1 MPSKLTIEAI
11 EILDT
16 ISRKGSFAAAA
27 DALYKVPSALTYQ
40 MGKLEKDLN
49 VALFNREGYRT
60 TLTPAGE
67 ALLSQGRQL
76 LEMADAVES
85 HVQRVATGVETNI
98 TITTSDLLSI
108 EALHPVLVS
117 FYQQNFGTR
126 VKLTQEVFGGTWD
139 AIATGRADIAIG
151 APADPPI
158 GGGYHTKLLGEVEFV
173 FAVASDH
180 PLAALPEPL
189 SSEDVIQY
197 RAVVAAD
204 SSRNLPPRSA
214 GILTGQDLL
223 TVPDMRAKVA
233 AQIAG
238 LGVGNMPALTANPYV
253 DSGQLV
259 IKQVTDSRAAVPM
272 HIAWSSKQKTMGKAQ
287 SWLVKRLSQL
297 TLDTLLM

>member
-1 MPSKLTIEAI
+1 MSSKLTIEAI

-67 ALLSQGRQL
+67 ALLNQGRQL
-76 LEMADAVES
+76 LAMADAVES
-85 HVQRVATGVETNI
+85 HVKRVATGVETNI
-98 TITTSDLLSI
+98 TIAVSDLLNI
-108 EALHPVLVS
+108 EALHSLLAS

-158 GGGYHTKLLGEVEFV
+158 GGGYHTKLLGDVAFV
-173 FAVASDH
+173 FAVAPQH
-180 PLAALPEPL
+180 PLATLSEPL
-189 SSEDVIQY
+189 SSEEVVQY

-204 SSRNLPPRSA
+204 SSRNLPPRTA
-214 GILTGQDLL
+214 GILTGQDIL
-223 TVPDMRAKVA
+223 TVPDMHAKIA

-238 LGVGNMPALTANPYV
+238 LGVGNMPAFTAKTYV
-253 DSGQLV
+253 SSGQLV
-259 IKQVTDSRAAVPM
+259 IKQVADSRPAVPV
-272 HIAWSSKQKTMGKAQ
+272 HIAWSSKQKELGQAQ
-287 SWLVKRLSQL
+287 QWLLKQL
-297 TLDTLLM
+297 EQVPLTSLLL